1 MSRIVVLG
9 AQGQIGWELV
19 RALQPQGEV
28 IGLTRD
34 QADLERPAQLREVL
48 RRAAPQVIFNA
59 AAYTNVDAAETDA
72 ARAFAVNQDAVALLA
87 DEAAALGA
95 LLVHFSTD
103 YVFSG
108 DSPVPYTE
116 TDTPAPLNV
125 YGHSKLGGERA
136 LQVSRADWLCLRVS
150 WVYSLRRRNFV
161 TSVLDRLARGLPIDA
176 PDDQIGAPT
185 WSRLIAEAC
194 AMILPQAQRER
205 DRVEFTSGLFNLAAA
220 GQTSRRGW
228 AEAIAALGLN
238 SSLALSH
245 ERTTGQP
252 DVASSAEQRAPRP
265 HCSMLECQRIKAR
278 FGCSVPTWR
287 SSLARCLQVNEGEG
301 GAGLSA
307 SAYPA
312 AFR

>member
-87 DEAAALGA
+87 DETAALGA

-108 DSPVPYTE
+108 DSPVPYIE

-136 LQVSRADWLCLRVS
+136 LQASRADWLCLRVS

-205 DRVEFTSGLFNLAAA
+205 DRVEFASGLFHLAAA
-220 GQTSRRGW
+220 GRTSRRGW
-228 AEAIAALGLN
+228 AEAIAGLYAPHQPATTVQRTVDEPER
-238 SSLALSH
+238 LARPATS
-245 ERTTGQP
+245 RGG
-252 DVASSAEQRAPRP
+252 VPRP
-265 HCSMLECQRIKAR
+265 SNSQLCSDRILR
-278 FGCSVPTWR
+278 TYGCG
-287 SSLARCLQVNEGEG
+287 L
-301 GAGLSA
+301 GAWEPAFGLSM
-307 SAYPA
+307 SK
-312 AFR
+312 

>member
-108 DSPVPYTE
+108 DSPVPYIE

-136 LQVSRADWLCLRVS
+136 LQASRADWLCLRVS
-150 WVYSLRRRNFV
+150 WVYSLRRRNFLIA
-161 TSVLDRLARGLPIDA
+161 VLDRLARGLPIDA

-194 AMILPQAQRER
+194 AMLLPQAQRER
-205 DRVEFTSGLFNLAAA
+205 DRVEFASGLFHLAAA
-220 GQTSRRGW
+220 GRTSRRGW
-228 AEAIAALGLN
+228 AEAIAGARNQLDQRVTGVIHPLVEGAPVVRPGHDQTSAARPNNSLLCSELMARAYGCLLGAWEPAFL
-238 SSLALSH
+238 LSM
-245 ERTTGQP
+245 
-252 DVASSAEQRAPRP
+252 S
-265 HCSMLECQRIKAR
+265 K
-278 FGCSVPTWR
+278 
-287 SSLARCLQVNEGEG
+287 
-301 GAGLSA
+301 
-307 SAYPA
+307 
-312 AFR
+312 

>member
-1 MSRIVVLG
+1 MNRIVVLG

-48 RRAAPQVIFNA
+48 RRIVPQVIFNA

-72 ARAFAVNQDAVALLA
+72 ARAFAVNRDAVALLA

-103 YVFSG
+103 YVFAG

-116 TDTPAPLNV
+116 NDKPAPLNV
-125 YGHSKLGGERA
+125 YGHSKLGGELA

-150 WVYSLRRRNFV
+150 WVYSLRRRNFL
-161 TSVLDRLARGLPIDA
+161 TAVLDRLARGLPVDA

-194 AMILPQAQRER
+194 AMILPQARRGR
-205 DRVEFTSGLFNLAAA
+205 DHGEFASGLFHLAAA
-220 GQTSRRGW
+220 GQTTRRGW
-228 AEAIAALGLN
+228 AEAIAALRDEFDQRVTGAIRPL
-238 SSLALSH
+238 SEGSLVM
-245 ERTTGQP
+245 RPGQYP
-252 DVASSAEQRAPRP
+252 AVAPRP
-265 HCSMLECQRIKAR
+265 KSSLLCSERIGR
-278 FGCSVPTWR
+278 SFGCSLGTWEAACR
-287 SSLARCLQVNEGEG
+287 
-301 GAGLSA
+301 LSM
-307 SAYPA
+307 SK
-312 AFR
+312 

>member
-28 IGLTRD
+28 IGLTRND
-34 QADLERPAQLREVL
+34 ADLERPAQLREVL

-108 DSPVPYTE
+108 DSQVPYIE

-136 LQVSRADWLCLRVS
+136 LQASRADWLCLRVS
-150 WVYSLRRRNFV
+150 WVYSLRRRNFL
-161 TSVLDRLARGLPIDA
+161 TSVLDRLARGLPVDA

-194 AMILPQAQRER
+194 AMILPQARRER
-205 DRVEFTSGLFNLAAA
+205 DRDDFASSLFHLAAA

-228 AEAIAALGLN
+228 AEAIAALALK
-238 SSLALSH
+238 SPLAFGE
-245 ERTTGQP
+245 ERSFGQP
-252 DVASSAEQRAPRP
+252 DVASSAERQAQRPQ
-265 HCSMLECQRIKAR
+265 CSVLECQRINAR
-278 FGCSVPTWR
+278 FGCNLSAWR
-287 SSLARCLQVNEGEG
+287 DSLARCLQTTEED
-301 GAGLSA
+301 GAGFSVN
-307 SAYPA
+307 AYPA
-312 AFR
+312 ACR